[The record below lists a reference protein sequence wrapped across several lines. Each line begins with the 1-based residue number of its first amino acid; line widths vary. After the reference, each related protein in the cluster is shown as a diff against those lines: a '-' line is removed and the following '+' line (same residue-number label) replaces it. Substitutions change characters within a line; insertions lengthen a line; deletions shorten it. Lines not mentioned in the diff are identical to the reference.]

1 MKSMLLAMSLLWF
14 GGVPLAAQEAEGE
27 EPVSVAY
34 FYTVQWGFQDEFLE
48 LFRRN
53 HYPVLKAQLDSGRL
67 LDIQTYTP
75 RFHGD
80 GRSDWTFLVI
90 LTFRSWQAMDEGS
103 GEREIIE
110 RLYPDQEKFRRE
122 EQRRFE
128 LLLAHWDVP
137 LRHAPME

>member
-27 EPVSVAY
+27 KPVSVAY